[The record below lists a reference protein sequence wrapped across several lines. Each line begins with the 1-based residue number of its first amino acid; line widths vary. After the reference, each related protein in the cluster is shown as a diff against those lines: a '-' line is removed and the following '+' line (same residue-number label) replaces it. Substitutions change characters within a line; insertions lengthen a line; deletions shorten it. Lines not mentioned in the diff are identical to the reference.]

1 MPLLEYLHIHAR
13 VYIYI
18 YILKKTFF
26 NLSVRISNIK
36 LEFILIPKLI

>member
-1 MPLLEYLHIHAR
+1 MPLLEYLHTRA
-13 VYIYI
+13 YI

-26 NLSVRISNIK
+26 NLSIKISIIK